1 MVWQFLLV
9 MSCWTLCLLL
19 LLCLMVLKDLLKAL
33 HMIYQQLQEIMLVVA
48 EIREKNTVM
57 KTQVDVHHGHC
68 SGANFAINIPDPMQQ
83 L

>member
-19 LLCLMVLKDLLKAL
+19 LLCLMALKDLPKAL
-33 HMIYQQLQEIMLVVA
+33 HMIYQQLQEIILVVA

-57 KTQVDVHHGHC
+57 KTQVDVIMDTVVG
-68 SGANFAINIPDPMQQ
+68 PTLP
-83 L
+83 